1 MDNLTRLALLVNKI
15 AGLRNEQTI
24 GAITPPRVADILDML
39 VMFANN
45 GEIPTTDVP
54 GADEIS
60 DEDAQ
65 AFEEMFSKVE
75 VDRANK
81 LLRIKDHDDIFVCPV
96 EQLLAPA
103 APTYG
108 GTAYPSTSPLV
119 STVNSQSISLTNNA
133 SGSTIMWTILA
144 ENGDTSSTDS
154 QPQDPRDAASSPSTG
169 TSVTLQNI
177 IDNETRTYKIWAVA
191 KKNGMFNNATNDLKI
206 TIVAKRKVAT
216 PTINESVTT
225 FDTSRNITL
234 ACGTSGA
241 SIYYTTDGTAPSAE
255 NGTLYSAPFPLT
267 SSADTP
273 VSTNVRAIAVLE
285 DWESSDTA
293 SKSVTVGAKKTYIGF
308 STKATLSSA
317 SDIQD
322 LQLSL
327 KRTSPEKNHLYTVT
341 QNTNG
346 ATGYIWICCTDTINY
361 GAVFATAD
369 AKVDMGFNAAQVVNG
384 WNCYRIGAAIN
395 ETSTTLIILS

>member
-45 GEIPTTDVP
+45 GEIPTTDIP

-65 AFEEMFSKVE
+65 AIEEMFSKVE
-75 VDRANK
+75 VDRVNK
-81 LLRIKDHDDIFVCPV
+81 LLRVKDHDDIFVCPV

-119 STVNSQSISLTNNA
+119 STANSQSISLTNNA
-133 SGSTIMWTILA
+133 TGSTIMWTILA

-177 IDNETRTYKIWAVA
+177 LDNETRTYKIWAVA

-216 PTINESVTT
+216 PTFQGASGTDWDLQRTRGISCT
-225 FDTSRNITL
+225 
-234 ACGTSGA
+234 TSGA
-241 SIYYTTDGTAPSAE
+241 TIRHTVDGTTIP
-255 NGTLYSAPFPLT
+255 TT
-267 SSADTP
+267 
-273 VSTNVRAIAVLE
+273 
-285 DWESSDTA
+285 
-293 SKSVTVGAKKTYIGF
+293 TVGTEG
-308 STKATLSSA
+308 STATL
-317 SDIQD
+317 
-322 LQLSL
+322 
-327 KRTSPEKNHLYTVT
+327 T
-341 QNTNG
+341 
-346 ATGYIWICCTDTINY
+346 ATGYVKAIAYKTGWIASDVATSSQVIVAAPKCYIGQAASISSISDIKALANSYDRYTLVGQTVPTINF
-361 GAVFATAD
+361 G
-369 AKVDMGFNAAQVVNG
+369 
-384 WNCYRIGAAIN
+384 
-395 ETSTTLIILS
+395 STTQYVWFCMPFTTSKNLSVQSEGVPVPLNDPAGTVIGNTYRVWRTDNKINSSFTFKFE